1 MTISSSSAIV
11 IIVVVVAIG
20 KGCITTGW
28 TDKVSILTTSI
39 TSGLSFSVVV
49 VEAIL
54 VVVVVAVLSVTVI
67 VTIESEE
74 EDEEEE
80 EGKGEVE
87 EDKDEKVDA
96 NDDNIPSPI
105 FLEDFMASM
114 KFSGVSSFTSPCP
127 CVSSCL
133 DASPGP

>member
-74 EDEEEE
+74 VEEEE
-80 EGKGEVE
+80 EGGEVE
-87 EDKDEKVDA
+87 EDKDDKVDA
-96 NDDNIPSPI
+96 NDDNISSPI
-105 FLEDFMASM
+105 FLEDFIASM

-127 CVSSCL
+127 
-133 DASPGP
+133 